1 MADERNVH
9 VKLAGAE
16 VFGLLMIAWVTLIVA
31 MYGFKAFDLT
41 VGNNL
46 AFVLTNA
53 LWVGVAL
60 LLATLVSFL
69 NENMLL
75 AAVFG
80 VLGFFFIAWSQLPG
94 APIGIVPMYMAVFV
108 GIALLIATLLS
119 MWQPVR
125 LLPIL
130 LVVAAILFFVL
141 GAWLNDFPTNG
152 ESSSLR
158 GIVGVFSILVFL
170 IAAYMSIAIGALMV
184 KGKPVLPLLIKK

>member
-1 MADERNVH
+1 MAEERNLH
-9 VKLAGAE
+9 MKLAGAE
-16 VFGLLMIAWVTLIVA
+16 VFGLLMIAWITLIVA

-41 VGNNL
+41 VGSNL

-53 LWVGVAL
+53 LWVGAAL

-69 NENMLL
+69 NENVILT
-75 AAVFG
+75 AVFG
-80 VLGFFFIAWSQLPG
+80 VLAFFFIAWSQLPG
-94 APIGIVPMYMAVFV
+94 APIGVVPMYMAVFV
-108 GIALLIATLLS
+108 GIALLIATVLS
-119 MWQPVR
+119 LWQPVR

-130 LVVAAILFFVL
+130 LIVAAILFFVL

-152 ESSSLR
+152 ENSNLR

-170 IAAYMSIAIGALMV
+170 IAVYMSIAIGALMV